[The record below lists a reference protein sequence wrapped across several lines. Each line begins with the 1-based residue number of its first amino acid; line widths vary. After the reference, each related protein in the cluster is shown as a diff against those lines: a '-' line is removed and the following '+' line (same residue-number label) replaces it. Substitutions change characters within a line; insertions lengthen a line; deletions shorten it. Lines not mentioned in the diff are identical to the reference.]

1 MTASVSVF
9 SRPPRLL
16 VATVVTEDRM
26 QDFDSWAAALRAQET
41 ELLWDLVLCDGTDDP
56 SPWYIR
62 WLVAWSKSH
71 PFGPR
76 HRVRL
81 LRVGLTQ
88 GEGYRDEEI
97 KARVARRLLWGK
109 FENWAS
115 YDLLLSLEVELLIPA
130 DLIQRLYRAGA
141 DVVTAFSARPLACAM
156 VARSLVEQVPL
167 RLTTAT
173 EDAQWLSDC
182 RTAGVV
188 PATIALGGAA

>member
-1 MTASVSVF
+1 MAQSATVKVF
-9 SRPPRLL
+9 TTRPPRLL

-26 QDFDSWAAALRAQET
+26 SGFDNWVAALRAQET
-41 ELLWDLVLCDGTDDP
+41 ELLWDLVLVDGTDEP

-62 WLVAWSKSH
+62 WLVAWSKSR

-81 LRVGLTQ
+81 LRAGATQ

-115 YDLLLSLEVELLIPA
+115 YDLLLSLEVELLIPV
-130 DLIQRLYRAGA
+130 DTIQRLYRAGA
-141 DVVTAFSARPLACAM
+141 DVVTTVSARPLACAM
-156 VARSLVEQVPL
+156 VARRLVELVPL
-167 RLTTAT
+167 RLTSAP
-173 EDAQWLSDC
+173 EDEQWLSDC
-182 RTAGVV
+182 RRAGVIPV
-188 PATIALGGAA
+188 AV